1 MLEILGA
8 TGRWIILIL
17 EFMMAAATLAS
28 YFNHPHWALRIW
40 DFPRL
45 QITMV
50 AAILAAIYMIVFF
63 KAGWIDWL
71 LVACLLFTLGGQI
84 YRIYPYT
91 PVAPSPVE
99 RSDGADASATLRIV
113 ISNVLMKNKHYD
125 RWIKVVTRENPDLIL
140 ALETD
145 RNWEKALEHLQ
156 ETFPHS
162 IRQAQSNT
170 YGILLF
176 SRLPLE
182 NSEVTFI
189 VEEDVPS
196 IHTDILL
203 ENGERI
209 RFHGIHPRP
218 PDPTSDKGS
227 LTRDAEMV
235 RMGKKVQ
242 GKDRPRIIAG
252 DMNDVAWSKTTK
264 LFLEL
269 SGLLDPRLG
278 RGFYNTFPVHYPF
291 LRFPLD
297 HVFHSDSFRLIEL
310 RLLESVGSDHFPVLC
325 HLSYEPRAKRSQ
337 PSPDAAAEDK
347 EMARERLEK
356 ARQRK

>member
-1 MLEILGA
+1 MLEILET
-8 TGRWIILIL
+8 TGKWIIRIL
-17 EFMMAAATLAS
+17 GFMMAATTLAS
-28 YFNHPHWALRIW
+28 YFNHPHWAFRIW

-45 QITMV
+45 QITVV
-50 AAILAAIYMIVFF
+50 AAISAVIYMIAYFN
-63 KAGWIDWL
+63 AGWIDWL
-71 LVACLLFTLGGQI
+71 LAACLLFTLGGQI

-99 RSDGADASATLRIV
+99 LSDGADAGSALRIV
-113 ISNVLMKNKHYD
+113 ISNVLMKNTDYD

-140 ALETD
+140 TLETD

-162 IRQAQSNT
+162 IRQVQSNT

-182 NSEVTFI
+182 NSEVKFI
-189 VEEDVPS
+189 VEKDVPS
-196 IHTDILL
+196 IHTDVLL
-203 ENGERI
+203 ESGERI

-218 PDPTSDKGS
+218 PDPTSDRGS
-227 LTRDAEMV
+227 VLRDAEMV
-235 RMGKKVQ
+235 LLGKEIQDKN
-242 GKDRPRIIAG
+242 RPRIVAG
-252 DMNDVAWSKTTK
+252 DMNDVAWSRTTK

-278 RGFYNTFPVHYPF
+278 RGFYNTFPAHYPF

-297 HVFHSDSFRLIEL
+297 HVFHSDSFRLVDL
-310 RLLESVGSDHFPVLC
+310 RILESVASDHFPVLC
-325 HLSYEPRAKRSQ
+325 HLSYEPRAKRTQ
-337 PSPDAAAEDK
+337 PSPDAEAEDE
-347 EMARERLEK
+347 EMARKRLEK
-356 ARQRK
+356 ARQR